1 MKSPRKNSRLD
12 AAKILSE
19 WLELGNF
26 PENKL
31 SQIEDSRYFVMELV
45 HGCIKKHVI
54 LEWIMNRWIKNT
66 PSFLTQAVIHI
77 GFYQI
82 LFMSNIEIYA
92 AINECVEAAKKQ
104 SNGLGSAK
112 LVNAVLR
119 KCDRESKQLIRD
131 LEKEKDFL
139 RLSHPEKL
147 FNSWIAQ
154 YGKDKAKDLANWN
167 NQPAKT
173 IIRIN
178 QSRIS
183 VEKFKEELNQN
194 KIDQVVH
201 SSSKNEI
208 FFIVPRKVSVVKIPG
223 YKEGWFT
230 VQDPATINAV
240 DLLDPKEYE
249 IILDACAAPG
259 GKTILIA
266 ERMNN
271 EKNITAMELHED
283 RIPRLFENL
292 KRNHFEKINVISGD
306 ARNLKKYFG
315 NKVFDGILLDVPCSN
330 TGVLQRRSDARWRV
344 NPKRIKELNKL
355 QFSILEN
362 CSKFISSN
370 GRIVYST
377 CSLEQEENELLLD
390 KWISQNKGFYI
401 EKSIKIF
408 PPDTLTDGGYAALI
422 RRN

>member
-240 DLLDPKEYE
+240 DLLAPKESE
-249 IILDACAAPG
+249 TILDACAAPG

-266 ERMNN
+266 ERMNS

>member
-1 MKSPRKNSRLD
+1 MNSPRKNSRLD

-119 KCDRESKQLIRD
+119 KCDRESKKLIRD

-194 KIDQVVH
+194 KIEQLVH

>member
-1 MKSPRKNSRLD
+1 MNSPRKNSRLD

-119 KCDRESKQLIRD
+119 KCDRESKKLIRD

>member
-1 MKSPRKNSRLD
+1 MNSPRKNSRLD

-119 KCDRESKQLIRD
+119 KCDRESKKLIRD

-240 DLLDPKEYE
+240 DLLDPKENE
-249 IILDACAAPG
+249 TILDACAAPG

-266 ERMNN
+266 ERMNS

>member
-1 MKSPRKNSRLD
+1 MNSQKKNSRLD

-19 WLELGNF
+19 WLEFGSF

-31 SQIEDSRYFVMELV
+31 SKIEDSRYFVMDLV
-45 HGCIKKHVI
+45 HGCIRKHII
-54 LEWIMNRWIKNT
+54 LDWIMNQWIKKR
-66 PSFLTQAVIHI
+66 PSFLTQAIIYI

-82 LFMSNIEIYA
+82 LFMSNTEIYA

-119 KCDRESKQLIRD
+119 KCDRESEKLIKD
-131 LEKEKDFL
+131 LEDEKEFL
-139 RLSHPEKL
+139 KLSHPEKL
-147 FNSWIAQ
+147 FNSWITQ
-154 YGKDKAKDLANWN
+154 YGKDKAKELANWN

-183 VEKFKEELNQN
+183 VDKFKDKLNAN
-194 KIDQVVH
+194 KIEQVVH
-201 SSSKNEI
+201 PSSKNEI
-208 FFIVPRKVSVVKIPG
+208 FFVVPRKVSVVKLPG
-223 YKEGWFT
+223 YKKGWFT

-240 DLLDPKEYE
+240 DLLDPKGNET
-249 IILDACAAPG
+249 ILDACAAPG
-259 GKTILIA
+259 GKTVLIA

-283 RIPRLFENL
+283 RIPRLIENL
-292 KRNHFEKINVISGD
+292 KRNHFEKINVVCGD

-315 NKVFDGILLDVPCSN
+315 NRMFNGILLDVPCSN

-344 NPKRIKELNKL
+344 NPKRIKELNKV
-355 QFSILEN
+355 QFSILES
-362 CSKFISSN
+362 CSKFVSSN

-390 KWISQNKGFYI
+390 KWISQNKEFNI

>member
-119 KCDRESKQLIRD
+119 KCDRESKKLIRD

-240 DLLDPKEYE
+240 DLLDPKENE
-249 IILDACAAPG
+249 TILDACAAPG

-266 ERMNN
+266 ERMNS

-315 NKVFDGILLDVPCSN
+315 NKIFDGILLDVPCSN